1 MGKFA
6 KLVDTEEK
14 IVEFKKRYGIPEDVH
29 IRYVP
34 YGDLA
39 LVLNQDLV
47 LPMVAII
54 EGGVR
59 IPMHTFLLQFLAHFR
74 LAPLQCAPNV
84 FRIVMGTAVLMEKLG
99 LDLTV
104 HDITYVYSLQAT
116 GRDQY
121 TLFARNAY
129 RKLVTGL
136 PDSSKG
142 RDEDFLVFTGNWQN
156 PHINCSLRPGVPDK
170 EFTAKKVELVER
182 RTVEHLLQK
191 PCFIDS
197 GGRPRAASVLLDY
210 VPSYKSFQ
218 KDSSPT
224 SNPYSTTGLDPADQL
239 RRFLVELNRLELA
252 SQLVFVIKLTGW
264 GFRSGATPRW
274 PLPVLAEPEE
284 EVVVIV
290 VVDGVVE
297 MGGNEGKE
305 SQFTFLSAIVRIL
318 ESSKEEVSVVRPGKD
333 QEDIIQAVPLTA
345 RKGVQVPRLVP
356 PLSDPNFIPSIE
368 SSEAGLPIIRFPSIF
383 DPDPNPTEEMPV
395 QPRTVSIADV
405 LGTSAPETSRTSL
418 SASPLPLPPGF
429 SQGEGVM
436 RKKRKRGTA
445 QDDEGCVQE
454 GSSPPQPSK
463 AKSPKKAKSKNNRA
477 LQKATGQ
484 IPQGRVGQDD
494 LQQPWSCSFLLEN
507 RSVDKGDSVLKSG
520 RGVRGGQVAEAVGKA
535 LLLPEDMK
543 VWQEKRSKYM
553 LENLKRDSIL
563 AVQGIFEAGNR
574 LLETERRLNLSTD
587 EIKRLKDLESS
598 ASVRIRAAESA
609 QKSAEAGLL
618 NLQNQVAELQRKL
631 DTEHKSA
638 SQVRIEN
645 SQLKEALAEAEVRAD
660 KGAQAYYDQG
670 VNQASQDLRYQLR
683 GECNK
688 YFVQGWHQALD
699 NAGVDDDSDLYDLA
713 YSRQPYEVPVSEEGN
728 ELEAGEGVAGDPT
741 VLGSPEA
748 LSEPV
753 LVDDTKAAEDRPDD
767 QIPAA
772 ESQEG
777 EEGSDVDETIDVVD

>member
-74 LAPLQCAPNV
+74 LSPLQCAPNV

-156 PHINCSLRPGVPDK
+156 PHINCSLRPGVPEK
-170 EFTAKKVELVER
+170 ECKYLGLY
-182 RTVEHLLQK
+182 HLLAILTS
-191 PCFIDS
+191 F
-197 GGRPRAASVLLDY
+197 LLL
-210 VPSYKSFQ
+210 K
-218 KDSSPT
+218 
-224 SNPYSTTGLDPADQL
+224 
-239 RRFLVELNRLELA
+239 
-252 SQLVFVIKLTGW
+252 
-264 GFRSGATPRW
+264 
-274 PLPVLAEPEE
+274 
-284 EVVVIV
+284 
-290 VVDGVVE
+290 
-297 MGGNEGKE
+297 
-305 SQFTFLSAIVRIL
+305 
-318 ESSKEEVSVVRPGKD
+318 
-333 QEDIIQAVPLTA
+333 
-345 RKGVQVPRLVP
+345 
-356 PLSDPNFIPSIE
+356 

-383 DPDPNPTEEMPV
+383 DPDPKPTEDMPV
-395 QPRTVSIADV
+395 QRRTVNIADV
-405 LGTSAPETSRTSL
+405 LGTSAPETSRTSP

-484 IPQGRVGQDD
+484 IPQGRVSQDD

-574 LLETERRLNLSTD
+574 LLETERRLNLSAD

-631 DTEHKSA
+631 DSEHKSA

-645 SQLKEALAEAEVRAD
+645 SQLKEALAEAEVKAD
-660 KGAQAYYDQG
+660 KGAQAYYDQ
-670 VNQASQDLRYQLR
+670 
-683 GECNK
+683 
-688 YFVQGWHQALD
+688 D

-713 YSRQPYEVPVSEEGN
+713 YSRQPYEVPVPEEGN
-728 ELEAGEGVAGDPT
+728 ELEAGEGAAGNPT

-753 LVDDTKAAEDRPDD
+753 LVDDAKAAEDRPDD

>member
-74 LAPLQCAPNV
+74 LAPIQCAPNV

-156 PHINCSLRPGVPDK
+156 PQINCSLRPGVPDK
-170 EFTAKKVELVER
+170 IFTSKKVELVER

-218 KDSSPT
+218 KGP
-224 SNPYSTTGLDPADQL
+224 
-239 RRFLVELNRLELA
+239 
-252 SQLVFVIKLTGW
+252 
-264 GFRSGATPRW
+264 
-274 PLPVLAEPEE
+274 
-284 EVVVIV
+284 IV
-290 VVDGVVE
+290 
-297 MGGNEGKE
+297 KH
-305 SQFTFLSAIVRIL
+305 SRQ
-318 ESSKEEVSVVRPGKD
+318 EEVSVVRPGKD

-356 PLSDPNFIPSIE
+356 PLSDPNFTPSIE

-383 DPDPNPTEEMPV
+383 DPDPKPTEEMPV

-405 LGTSAPETSRTSL
+405 LGTSASGTSRTSPT
-418 SASPLPLPPGF
+418 ASPLPLPPGF
-429 SQGEGVM
+429 SQGE
-436 RKKRKRGTA
+436 A
-445 QDDEGCVQE
+445 
-454 GSSPPQPSK
+454 QPSK

-484 IPQGRVGQDD
+484 IPQGCVGQDD

-520 RGVRGGQVAEAVGKA
+520 RGVRGGQVAEAGWKSS
-535 LLLPEDMK
+535 PPSGRHE
-543 VWQEKRSKYM
+543 
-553 LENLKRDSIL
+553 
-563 AVQGIFEAGNR
+563 GIFEAGNR

-598 ASVRIRAAESA
+598 AS
-609 QKSAEAGLL
+609 
-618 NLQNQVAELQRKL
+618 
-631 DTEHKSA
+631 
-638 SQVRIEN
+638 
-645 SQLKEALAEAEVRAD
+645 
-660 KGAQAYYDQG
+660 GAQAYYDQG

-699 NAGVDDDSDLYDLA
+699 NAGVDDDSDLYDLV
-713 YSRQPYEVPVSEEGN
+713 YSRQPYEVLVPEEGK
-728 ELEAGEGVAGDPT
+728 ELVAGEGAAGDPA

-767 QIPAA
+767 QIPCC
-772 ESQEG
+772 
-777 EEGSDVDETIDVVD
+777 

>member
-54 EGGVR
+54 EGG
-59 IPMHTFLLQFLAHFR
+59 I
-74 LAPLQCAPNV
+74 
-84 FRIVMGTAVLMEKLG
+84 
-99 LDLTV
+99 
-104 HDITYVYSLQAT
+104 
-116 GRDQY
+116 
-121 TLFARNAY
+121 RN
-129 RKLVTGL
+129 
-136 PDSSKG
+136 
-142 RDEDFLVFTGNWQN
+142 FT
-156 PHINCSLRPGVPDK
+156 S
-170 EFTAKKVELVER
+170 KKVELVER

-218 KDSSPT
+218 KGPI
-224 SNPYSTTGLDPADQL
+224 
-239 RRFLVELNRLELA
+239 V
-252 SQLVFVIKLTGW
+252 KH
-264 GFRSGATPRW
+264 FR
-274 PLPVLAEPEE
+274 
-284 EVVVIV
+284 
-290 VVDGVVE
+290 
-297 MGGNEGKE
+297 
-305 SQFTFLSAIVRIL
+305 Q
-318 ESSKEEVSVVRPGKD
+318 EEVSVVRPGKD

-345 RKGVQVPRLVP
+345 RKGVQPVFRSFGFRLF
-356 PLSDPNFIPSIE
+356 LT
-368 SSEAGLPIIRFPSIF
+368 PIL
-383 DPDPNPTEEMPV
+383 NPTEEMPV

-484 IPQGRVGQDD
+484 IPQGRLGPQERVEEFEEDKWPKQ
-494 LQQPWSCSFLLEN
+494 LEKLSSF
-507 RSVDKGDSVLKSG
+507 RK
-520 RGVRGGQVAEAVGKA
+520 
-535 LLLPEDMK
+535 DMK

-609 QKSAEAGLL
+609 QKSAEA
-618 NLQNQVAELQRKL
+618 
-631 DTEHKSA
+631 A
-638 SQVRIEN
+638 S
-645 SQLKEALAEAEVRAD
+645 LKRRWPEAEVRAD

>member
-170 EFTAKKVELVER
+170 EFTSKKVELVER

-218 KDSSPT
+218 KGPI
-224 SNPYSTTGLDPADQL
+224 
-239 RRFLVELNRLELA
+239 V
-252 SQLVFVIKLTGW
+252 KH
-264 GFRSGATPRW
+264 FR
-274 PLPVLAEPEE
+274 
-284 EVVVIV
+284 
-290 VVDGVVE
+290 
-297 MGGNEGKE
+297 
-305 SQFTFLSAIVRIL
+305 Q
-318 ESSKEEVSVVRPGKD
+318 EEVSVVRPGKD

-368 SSEAGLPIIRFPSIF
+368 SSEAGLPVIRFPSIF
-383 DPDPNPTEEMPV
+383 DPDPKPTEEMPV

-405 LGTSAPETSRTSL
+405 LGTSAPETKGR
-418 SASPLPLPPGF
+418 
-429 SQGEGVM
+429 E
-436 RKKRKRGTA
+436 GTA

-688 YFVQGWHQALD
+688 FLC
-699 NAGVDDDSDLYDLA
+699 
-713 YSRQPYEVPVSEEGN
+713 PEEGN

>member
-74 LAPLQCAPNV
+74 LSPLQCAPNV

-170 EFTAKKVELVER
+170 EFTSKKVELVER

-218 KDSSPT
+218 KGPI
-224 SNPYSTTGLDPADQL
+224 
-239 RRFLVELNRLELA
+239 V
-252 SQLVFVIKLTGW
+252 KH
-264 GFRSGATPRW
+264 FR
-274 PLPVLAEPEE
+274 
-284 EVVVIV
+284 
-290 VVDGVVE
+290 
-297 MGGNEGKE
+297 
-305 SQFTFLSAIVRIL
+305 Q
-318 ESSKEEVSVVRPGKD
+318 EEVSVVRPGKD

-383 DPDPNPTEEMPV
+383 DPDPKPTEDMPV
-395 QPRTVSIADV
+395 QRRTVNIADV
-405 LGTSAPETSRTSL
+405 LGTSAPETSRTSP

-445 QDDEGCVQE
+445 QDDEGC
-454 GSSPPQPSK
+454 
-463 AKSPKKAKSKNNRA
+463 
-477 LQKATGQ
+477 KATGQ
-484 IPQGRVGQDD
+484 IPQGRVSQDD

-574 LLETERRLNLSTD
+574 LLETERRLNLSAD

-631 DTEHKSA
+631 DSEHKSA

-645 SQLKEALAEAEVRAD
+645 SQLKEALAEAEVKAD

-713 YSRQPYEVPVSEEGN
+713 YSRQPYEVPVPEEGN
-728 ELEAGEGVAGDPT
+728 ELEAGEGAAGNPT

-748 LSEPV
+748 
-753 LVDDTKAAEDRPDD
+753 
-767 QIPAA
+767 
-772 ESQEG
+772 
-777 EEGSDVDETIDVVD
+777 

>member
-74 LAPLQCAPNV
+74 LAPIQCAPNV

-156 PHINCSLRPGVPDK
+156 PQINCSLRPGVPDK
-170 EFTAKKVELVER
+170 IFTSKKVELVER

-218 KDSSPT
+218 KGP
-224 SNPYSTTGLDPADQL
+224 
-239 RRFLVELNRLELA
+239 
-252 SQLVFVIKLTGW
+252 
-264 GFRSGATPRW
+264 
-274 PLPVLAEPEE
+274 
-284 EVVVIV
+284 IV
-290 VVDGVVE
+290 
-297 MGGNEGKE
+297 KH
-305 SQFTFLSAIVRIL
+305 SRQ
-318 ESSKEEVSVVRPGKD
+318 EEVSVVRPGKD

-356 PLSDPNFIPSIE
+356 PLSDPNFTPSIE

-383 DPDPNPTEEMPV
+383 DPDPKPTEEMPV

-405 LGTSAPETSRTSL
+405 LGTSASGTSRTSPT
-418 SASPLPLPPGF
+418 ASPLPLPPGF
-429 SQGEGVM
+429 LPRRRCYEE
-436 RKKRKRGTA
+436 RKGREERRRMMKAAFRRGRL
-445 QDDEGCVQE
+445 
-454 GSSPPQPSK
+454 QP
-463 AKSPKKAKSKNNRA
+463 N
-477 LQKATGQ
+477 LQR
-484 IPQGRVGQDD
+484 PS
-494 LQQPWSCSFLLEN
+494 LQRRLRN

-609 QKSAEAGLL
+609 QKSAEA
-618 NLQNQVAELQRKL
+618 
-631 DTEHKSA
+631 
-638 SQVRIEN
+638 VRIEN
-645 SQLKEALAEAEVRAD
+645 SQLKEALAEAEVRAE

-699 NAGVDDDSDLYDLA
+699 NAGVDDDSDLYDLV
-713 YSRQPYEVPVSEEGN
+713 YSRQPYEVLVPEEGK
-728 ELEAGEGVAGDPT
+728 ELVAGEGAAGDPA

-777 EEGSDVDETIDVVD
+777 EEGSDVDENIDVVD

>member
-74 LAPLQCAPNV
+74 LSPLQCAPNV

-218 KDSSPT
+218 KGPI
-224 SNPYSTTGLDPADQL
+224 
-239 RRFLVELNRLELA
+239 V
-252 SQLVFVIKLTGW
+252 KH
-264 GFRSGATPRW
+264 FRQ
-274 PLPVLAEPEE
+274 E
-284 EVVVIV
+284 EV
-290 VVDGVVE
+290 
-297 MGGNEGKE
+297 
-305 SQFTFLSAIVRIL
+305 T
-318 ESSKEEVSVVRPGKD
+318 VVRPGKD

-368 SSEAGLPIIRFPSIF
+368 SSEAGLPIIQGRRLQSRHGPS
-383 DPDPNPTEEMPV
+383 P
-395 QPRTVSIADV
+395 
-405 LGTSAPETSRTSL
+405 
-418 SASPLPLPPGF
+418 SASPLPPSPWIF
-429 SQGEGVM
+429 SRRRCHEEEKEERNRRRM
-436 RKKRKRGTA
+436 MKA
-445 QDDEGCVQE
+445 AVQE

-463 AKSPKKAKSKNNRA
+463 AKETR
-477 LQKATGQ
+477 
-484 IPQGRVGQDD
+484 
-494 LQQPWSCSFLLEN
+494 F
-507 RSVDKGDSVLKSG
+507 LKSG

-574 LLETERRLNLSTD
+574 LLETERRLNLSAD

-631 DTEHKSA
+631 DSEHKSA

-645 SQLKEALAEAEVRAD
+645 SQLKEALAEAEVKAD

-699 NAGVDDDSDLYDLA
+699 NAGRRETSWRLV
-713 YSRQPYEVPVSEEGN
+713 RVP
-728 ELEAGEGVAGDPT
+728 LENPT

>member
-74 LAPLQCAPNV
+74 LSPLQCAPNV

-170 EFTAKKVELVER
+170 EFTSKKVELVER

-218 KDSSPT
+218 KGPI
-224 SNPYSTTGLDPADQL
+224 
-239 RRFLVELNRLELA
+239 V
-252 SQLVFVIKLTGW
+252 KH
-264 GFRSGATPRW
+264 FR
-274 PLPVLAEPEE
+274 
-284 EVVVIV
+284 
-290 VVDGVVE
+290 
-297 MGGNEGKE
+297 
-305 SQFTFLSAIVRIL
+305 Q
-318 ESSKEEVSVVRPGKD
+318 EEVSVVRPGKD

-383 DPDPNPTEEMPV
+383 DPDPKPTEDMPV
-395 QPRTVSIADV
+395 QRRTVNIADV
-405 LGTSAPETSRTSL
+405 LGTSAPETSRTSP

-484 IPQGRVGQDD
+484 IPQGRVSQDD

-574 LLETERRLNLSTD
+574 LLETERRLNLSAD

-631 DTEHKSA
+631 DSEHKSA

-645 SQLKEALAEAEVRAD
+645 SQLKEALAEAEVKAD

-713 YSRQPYEVPVSEEGN
+713 YSRQPYEVPVPEEGN
-728 ELEAGEGVAGDPT
+728 ELEAGEGAAGNPT

-748 LSEPV
+748 L
-753 LVDDTKAAEDRPDD
+753 K
-767 QIPAA
+767 
-772 ESQEG
+772 
-777 EEGSDVDETIDVVD
+777 

>member
-47 LPMVAII
+47 LPM
-54 EGGVR
+54 
-59 IPMHTFLLQFLAHFR
+59 
-74 LAPLQCAPNV
+74 CAPNV

-170 EFTAKKVELVER
+170 EFTSKKVELVER

-218 KDSSPT
+218 KGPI
-224 SNPYSTTGLDPADQL
+224 
-239 RRFLVELNRLELA
+239 V
-252 SQLVFVIKLTGW
+252 KH
-264 GFRSGATPRW
+264 FR
-274 PLPVLAEPEE
+274 
-284 EVVVIV
+284 
-290 VVDGVVE
+290 
-297 MGGNEGKE
+297 
-305 SQFTFLSAIVRIL
+305 Q
-318 ESSKEEVSVVRPGKD
+318 EEVSVVRPGKD

-345 RKGVQVPRLVP
+345 RKGVQSFGFRLF
-356 PLSDPNFIPSIE
+356 LT
-368 SSEAGLPIIRFPSIF
+368 PILNRPKRCRI
-383 DPDPNPTEEMPV
+383 

-574 LLETERRLNLSTD
+574 LLETERRLNLSAD

-631 DTEHKSA
+631 DSEHKSA

-645 SQLKEALAEAEVRAD
+645 SQLKEALAEAEVKAD

-713 YSRQPYEVPVSEEGN
+713 YSRQPYEVPVPEEGN
-728 ELEAGEGVAGDPT
+728 ELEAGEGAAGNPT

>member
-74 LAPLQCAPNV
+74 LAPIQCAPNV

-170 EFTAKKVELVER
+170 IFTSKKVELVER

-218 KDSSPT
+218 KGPI
-224 SNPYSTTGLDPADQL
+224 
-239 RRFLVELNRLELA
+239 V
-252 SQLVFVIKLTGW
+252 KH
-264 GFRSGATPRW
+264 FR
-274 PLPVLAEPEE
+274 
-284 EVVVIV
+284 
-290 VVDGVVE
+290 
-297 MGGNEGKE
+297 
-305 SQFTFLSAIVRIL
+305 Q
-318 ESSKEEVSVVRPGKD
+318 EEVSVVRPGKD

-356 PLSDPNFIPSIE
+356 PLSDPNFTPSIE

-383 DPDPNPTEEMPV
+383 DPDPKPTEEMPV

-405 LGTSAPETSRTSL
+405 LGTSASGTSRTSP

-436 RKKRKRGTA
+436 RKKRKRGAA

-454 GSSPPQPSK
+454 GSSPAQPSK

-631 DTEHKSA
+631 DAEHKSA

-713 YSRQPYEVPVSEEGN
+713 YSRQPYEVPVPEEGN
-728 ELEAGEGVAGDPT
+728 ELVAGEGAAGDPT
-741 VLGSPEA
+741 VPGSPEA

>member
-54 EGGVR
+54 EGG
-59 IPMHTFLLQFLAHFR
+59 
-74 LAPLQCAPNV
+74 CAPNV

-197 GGRPRAASVLLDY
+197 GD
-210 VPSYKSFQ
+210 
-218 KDSSPT
+218 
-224 SNPYSTTGLDPADQL
+224 
-239 RRFLVELNRLELA
+239 
-252 SQLVFVIKLTGW
+252 
-264 GFRSGATPRW
+264 
-274 PLPVLAEPEE
+274 
-284 EVVVIV
+284 
-290 VVDGVVE
+290 
-297 MGGNEGKE
+297 
-305 SQFTFLSAIVRIL
+305 
-318 ESSKEEVSVVRPGKD
+318 KEEVTVVRPGKD

-383 DPDPNPTEEMPV
+383 DPDPKPTEDMPI
-395 QPRTVSIADV
+395 QKRTVNIADV
-405 LGTSAPETSRTSL
+405 LRTSAPESSRTSP
-418 SASPLPLPPGF
+418 SASPLPPPPGF
-429 SQGEGVM
+429 SQGEGIM

-445 QDDEGCVQE
+445 QDDDGC
-454 GSSPPQPSK
+454 
-463 AKSPKKAKSKNNRA
+463 
-477 LQKATGQ
+477 
-484 IPQGRVGQDD
+484 GRGCQDD

-507 RSVDKGDSVLKSG
+507 RSVDEGDSVLKSG

-543 VWQEKRSKYM
+543 VWQEKRSKHM

-574 LLETERRLNLSTD
+574 LLETERRLNLSAE

-598 ASVRIRAAESA
+598 AS
-609 QKSAEAGLL
+609 
-618 NLQNQVAELQRKL
+618 AELQRKL
-631 DTEHKSA
+631 DSERKSA
-638 SQVRIEN
+638 SEVRIEN
-645 SQLKEALAEAEVRAD
+645 SQLKDALTEAEAKVAEAGQKD
-660 KGAQAYYDQG
+660 QAYYDQG
-670 VNQASQDLRYQLR
+670 FNQASESLREQLK

-688 YFVQGWHQALD
+688 YFVQGWHKALD
-699 NAGVDDDSDLYDLA
+699 SAGRKEMSWRLVRLPLKILT
-713 YSRQPYEVPVSEEGN
+713 VP
-728 ELEAGEGVAGDPT
+728 
-741 VLGSPEA
+741 GSHEA

-753 LVDDTKAAEDRPDD
+753 LVDDPRVTEDMPDD
-767 QIPAA
+767 QIHAA

-777 EEGSDVDETIDVVD
+777 GEGSDVDETIDVVD

>member
-197 GGRPRAASVLLDY
+197 GDRKR
-210 VPSYKSFQ
+210 
-218 KDSSPT
+218 
-224 SNPYSTTGLDPADQL
+224 
-239 RRFLVELNRLELA
+239 
-252 SQLVFVIKLTGW
+252 
-264 GFRSGATPRW
+264 FRSCG
-274 PLPVLAEPEE
+274 L
-284 EVVVIV
+284 
-290 VVDGVVE
+290 G
-297 MGGNEGKE
+297 
-305 SQFTFLSAIVRIL
+305 RI
-318 ESSKEEVSVVRPGKD
+318 K
-333 QEDIIQAVPLTA
+333 EDIIQAVPLTA

>member
-39 LVLNQDLV
+39 LVLESR
-47 LPMVAII
+47 P
-54 EGGVR
+54 
-59 IPMHTFLLQFLAHFR
+59 
-74 LAPLQCAPNV
+74 CASHGSNN
-84 FRIVMGTAVLMEKLG
+84 R
-99 LDLTV
+99 
-104 HDITYVYSLQAT
+104 
-116 GRDQY
+116 R
-121 TLFARNAY
+121 R
-129 RKLVTGL
+129 
-136 PDSSKG
+136 
-142 RDEDFLVFTGNWQN
+142 
-156 PHINCSLRPGVPDK
+156 DK
-170 EFTAKKVELVER
+170 EFTSKKVELVER

-218 KDSSPT
+218 KGPI
-224 SNPYSTTGLDPADQL
+224 
-239 RRFLVELNRLELA
+239 V
-252 SQLVFVIKLTGW
+252 KH
-264 GFRSGATPRW
+264 FR
-274 PLPVLAEPEE
+274 
-284 EVVVIV
+284 
-290 VVDGVVE
+290 
-297 MGGNEGKE
+297 
-305 SQFTFLSAIVRIL
+305 Q
-318 ESSKEEVSVVRPGKD
+318 EEVSVVRPGKD

-368 SSEAGLPIIRFPSIF
+368 SSEAGLPVIRFPSIF
-383 DPDPNPTEEMPV
+383 DPDPKPTEEMPV

-631 DTEHKSA
+631 DSEHKSA

-645 SQLKEALAEAEVRAD
+645 SQLKEALAEAEIMP
-660 KGAQAYYDQG
+660 G
-670 VNQASQDLRYQLR
+670 LMTTP
-683 GECNK
+683 
-688 YFVQGWHQALD
+688 
-699 NAGVDDDSDLYDLA
+699 DLYDLA
-713 YSRQPYEVPVSEEGN
+713 YSRQPYEVPVPEEGN

>member
-74 LAPLQCAPNV
+74 LAPIQCAPNV

-156 PHINCSLRPGVPDK
+156 PQINCSLRPGVPDK
-170 EFTAKKVELVER
+170 IFTSKKVELVER

-210 VPSYKSFQ
+210 
-218 KDSSPT
+218 
-224 SNPYSTTGLDPADQL
+224 
-239 RRFLVELNRLELA
+239 
-252 SQLVFVIKLTGW
+252 
-264 GFRSGATPRW
+264 
-274 PLPVLAEPEE
+274 
-284 EVVVIV
+284 
-290 VVDGVVE
+290 
-297 MGGNEGKE
+297 
-305 SQFTFLSAIVRIL
+305 
-318 ESSKEEVSVVRPGKD
+318 EEVSVVRPGKD

-356 PLSDPNFIPSIE
+356 PLSDPNFTPSIE

-383 DPDPNPTEEMPV
+383 DPDPKPTEEMPV

-405 LGTSAPETSRTSL
+405 LGTSASGTSRTSPT
-418 SASPLPLPPGF
+418 ASPLPLPPGF

-436 RKKRKRGTA
+436 RKKRKRGRRRKEERERRRMMKA
-445 QDDEGCVQE
+445 AFRRGRL
-454 GSSPPQPSK
+454 QPNLQRPSLQRRLRVRITELF
-463 AKSPKKAKSKNNRA
+463 KK
-477 LQKATGQ
+477 
-484 IPQGRVGQDD
+484 PRVK
-494 LQQPWSCSFLLEN
+494 FLKN

-543 VWQEKRSKYM
+543 
-553 LENLKRDSIL
+553 

-631 DTEHKSA
+631 DAEYKSA

-713 YSRQPYEVPVSEEGN
+713 YSRQPYEVSVPEEGN
-728 ELEAGEGVAGDPT
+728 ELVAGEGAAGDPT
-741 VLGSPEA
+741 VPGSPEA

>member
-74 LAPLQCAPNV
+74 LAPIQCAPNV

-156 PHINCSLRPGVPDK
+156 PQINCSLRPGVPDK
-170 EFTAKKVELVER
+170 IFTSKKVELVER

-218 KDSSPT
+218 KGP
-224 SNPYSTTGLDPADQL
+224 
-239 RRFLVELNRLELA
+239 
-252 SQLVFVIKLTGW
+252 
-264 GFRSGATPRW
+264 
-274 PLPVLAEPEE
+274 
-284 EVVVIV
+284 IV
-290 VVDGVVE
+290 
-297 MGGNEGKE
+297 KH
-305 SQFTFLSAIVRIL
+305 SRQ
-318 ESSKEEVSVVRPGKD
+318 EEVSVVRPGKD

-356 PLSDPNFIPSIE
+356 PLSDPNFTPSIE

-383 DPDPNPTEEMPV
+383 DPDPKPTEEMPV

-405 LGTSAPETSRTSL
+405 LGTSASGTSRTSPT
-418 SASPLPLPPGF
+418 ASPLPPPPGF
-429 SQGEGVM
+429 LPRRRCYEE
-436 RKKRKRGTA
+436 RKGREERRRMMKAAFRRGRL
-445 QDDEGCVQE
+445 
-454 GSSPPQPSK
+454 QPNLQRPSLQRRLRVRTTELF
-463 AKSPKKAKSKNNRA
+463 KKPRVKFLKVVWVKTTCNNRGVA
-477 LQKATGQ
+477 L
-484 IPQGRVGQDD
+484 
-494 LQQPWSCSFLLEN
+494 SFLRID
-507 RSVDKGDSVLKSG
+507 RSIREIRSSRAGEEFEEGKWPKRPFKVYLKLATDFWRPSV
-520 RGVRGGQVAEAVGKA
+520 A
-535 LLLPEDMK
+535 LTCLPT
-543 VWQEKRSKYM
+543 RS
-553 LENLKRDSIL
+553 S
-563 AVQGIFEAGNR
+563 
-574 LLETERRLNLSTD
+574 
-587 EIKRLKDLESS
+587 RLKDLESS

-631 DTEHKSA
+631 DAEHKSA

-645 SQLKEALAEAEVRAD
+645 SQLKEALAEAEVRAE
-660 KGAQAYYDQG
+660 KGAQAYYDQ
-670 VNQASQDLRYQLR
+670 
-683 GECNK
+683 
-688 YFVQGWHQALD
+688 D

-713 YSRQPYEVPVSEEGN
+713 YTRQPYEDPVPEEGN
-728 ELEAGEGVAGDPT
+728 ELEAGEG
-741 VLGSPEA
+741 LMIKSILLNLKKE
-748 LSEPV
+748 
-753 LVDDTKAAEDRPDD
+753 
-767 QIPAA
+767 
-772 ESQEG
+772 

>member
-74 LAPLQCAPNV
+74 LAPIQCAPNV

-156 PHINCSLRPGVPDK
+156 PQINCSLRPGVPDK
-170 EFTAKKVELVER
+170 IFTSKKVELVER

-218 KDSSPT
+218 KGP
-224 SNPYSTTGLDPADQL
+224 
-239 RRFLVELNRLELA
+239 
-252 SQLVFVIKLTGW
+252 
-264 GFRSGATPRW
+264 
-274 PLPVLAEPEE
+274 
-284 EVVVIV
+284 IV
-290 VVDGVVE
+290 
-297 MGGNEGKE
+297 KH
-305 SQFTFLSAIVRIL
+305 SRQ
-318 ESSKEEVSVVRPGKD
+318 EEVSVVRPGKD

-356 PLSDPNFIPSIE
+356 PLSDPNFTPSIE

-383 DPDPNPTEEMPV
+383 DPDPKPTEEMPV
-395 QPRTVSIADV
+395 QPRTVSIAD
-405 LGTSAPETSRTSL
+405 
-418 SASPLPLPPGF
+418 
-429 SQGEGVM
+429 
-436 RKKRKRGTA
+436 KRKRGAA

-454 GSSPPQPSK
+454 GSSPAQPSK

-484 IPQGRVGQDD
+484 IPQGCVGQDD

-543 VWQEKRSKYM
+543 
-553 LENLKRDSIL
+553 

-631 DTEHKSA
+631 DAEYKSA

-645 SQLKEALAEAEVRAD
+645 SQLKEALAEAEVRAE

-699 NAGVDDDSDLYDLA
+699 NAGVDDDSDLYDLV
-713 YSRQPYEVPVSEEGN
+713 YSRQPYEVLVPEEGK
-728 ELEAGEGVAGDPT
+728 ELVAGEGAAGDPA

-767 QIPAA
+767 QTPAA

-777 EEGSDVDETIDVVD
+777 EEGSDVDENIDVVD

>member
-74 LAPLQCAPNV
+74 LAPIQCAPNV

-156 PHINCSLRPGVPDK
+156 PQINCSLRPGVPDK
-170 EFTAKKVELVER
+170 IFTSKKVELVER

-210 VPSYKSFQ
+210 
-218 KDSSPT
+218 
-224 SNPYSTTGLDPADQL
+224 
-239 RRFLVELNRLELA
+239 
-252 SQLVFVIKLTGW
+252 
-264 GFRSGATPRW
+264 
-274 PLPVLAEPEE
+274 
-284 EVVVIV
+284 
-290 VVDGVVE
+290 
-297 MGGNEGKE
+297 
-305 SQFTFLSAIVRIL
+305 
-318 ESSKEEVSVVRPGKD
+318 EEVSVVRPGKD

-356 PLSDPNFIPSIE
+356 PLSDPNFTPSIE

-383 DPDPNPTEEMPV
+383 DPDPKPTEEMPV

-405 LGTSAPETSRTSL
+405 LGTSASGTSRTSPT
-418 SASPLPLPPGF
+418 ASPLPPPPGF
-429 SQGEGVM
+429 SQGE
-436 RKKRKRGTA
+436 A
-445 QDDEGCVQE
+445 
-454 GSSPPQPSK
+454 QPSK

-484 IPQGRVGQDD
+484 IPQGCVGQDD

-520 RGVRGGQVAEAVGKA
+520 RGVRGGQVAEAGWKSS
-535 LLLPEDMK
+535 PPSGRHE
-543 VWQEKRSKYM
+543 
-553 LENLKRDSIL
+553 
-563 AVQGIFEAGNR
+563 GIFEAGNR

-598 ASVRIRAAESA
+598 AS
-609 QKSAEAGLL
+609 
-618 NLQNQVAELQRKL
+618 NQVAELQRKL
-631 DTEHKSA
+631 DAEYKSA

-645 SQLKEALAEAEVRAD
+645 SQLKEALAEAEVRAE

-699 NAGVDDDSDLYDLA
+699 NAGVDDDSDLYDLV
-713 YSRQPYEVPVSEEGN
+713 YSRQPYEVLVPEEGK
-728 ELEAGEGVAGDPT
+728 ELVAGEGAAGDPA

-767 QIPAA
+767 QIPCC
-772 ESQEG
+772 
-777 EEGSDVDETIDVVD
+777 

>member
-74 LAPLQCAPNV
+74 LAPIQCAPNV

-156 PHINCSLRPGVPDK
+156 PQINCSLRPGVPDK
-170 EFTAKKVELVER
+170 IFTSKKVELVER

-210 VPSYKSFQ
+210 
-218 KDSSPT
+218 
-224 SNPYSTTGLDPADQL
+224 
-239 RRFLVELNRLELA
+239 
-252 SQLVFVIKLTGW
+252 
-264 GFRSGATPRW
+264 
-274 PLPVLAEPEE
+274 
-284 EVVVIV
+284 
-290 VVDGVVE
+290 
-297 MGGNEGKE
+297 
-305 SQFTFLSAIVRIL
+305 
-318 ESSKEEVSVVRPGKD
+318 EEVSVVRPGKD

-356 PLSDPNFIPSIE
+356 PLSDPNFTPSIE

-383 DPDPNPTEEMPV
+383 DPDPKPTEEMPV
-395 QPRTVSIADV
+395 QPRTVSIAERMC
-405 LGTSAPETSRTSL
+405 LGRRL
-418 SASPLPLPPGF
+418 QGRRGLLQLPLPYLLPPGF

-436 RKKRKRGTA
+436 RKKRKRGAA

-454 GSSPPQPSK
+454 GSSPAQPSK

-484 IPQGRVGQDD
+484 IPQGCVGQDD

-543 VWQEKRSKYM
+543 
-553 LENLKRDSIL
+553 

-631 DTEHKSA
+631 DAEYKSA

-645 SQLKEALAEAEVRAD
+645 SQLKEALAEAEVRAE

-699 NAGVDDDSDLYDLA
+699 NAGVDDDSDLYDLV
-713 YSRQPYEVPVSEEGN
+713 YSRQPYEVLVPEEGK
-728 ELEAGEGVAGDPT
+728 ELVAGEGAAGDPA

-767 QIPAA
+767 QTPAA

-777 EEGSDVDETIDVVD
+777 EEGSDVDENIDVVD

>member
-54 EGGVR
+54 EGGDS
-59 IPMHTFLLQFLAHFR
+59 
-74 LAPLQCAPNV
+74 N
-84 FRIVMGTAVLMEKLG
+84 G
-99 LDLTV
+99 D
-104 HDITYVYSLQAT
+104 
-116 GRDQY
+116 GRSHGEIGP
-121 TLFARNAY
+121 R
-129 RKLVTGL
+129 
-136 PDSSKG
+136 
-142 RDEDFLVFTGNWQN
+142 
-156 PHINCSLRPGVPDK
+156 PHYK
-170 EFTAKKVELVER
+170 EFTSKKVELVER

-218 KDSSPT
+218 KEKE
-224 SNPYSTTGLDPADQL
+224 YKYLGLYH
-239 RRFLVELNRLELA
+239 
-252 SQLVFVIKLTGW
+252 
-264 GFRSGATPRW
+264 
-274 PLPVLAEPEE
+274 
-284 EVVVIV
+284 
-290 VVDGVVE
+290 
-297 MGGNEGKE
+297 
-305 SQFTFLSAIVRIL
+305 LSAI
-318 ESSKEEVSVVRPGKD
+318 
-333 QEDIIQAVPLTA
+333 LTLFLLLN
-345 RKGVQVPRLVP
+345 P
-356 PLSDPNFIPSIE
+356 
-368 SSEAGLPIIRFPSIF
+368 SEAGLPVIRFPSIF
-383 DPDPNPTEEMPV
+383 DPDPKPTEEMPI

-574 LLETERRLNLSTD
+574 LLETERRLNLSAD

-631 DTEHKSA
+631 DSEHKSA

-645 SQLKEALAEAEVRAD
+645 SQLKEALAEAEVKAD

-713 YSRQPYEVPVSEEGN
+713 YSRQPYEVPVPEEGN

-753 LVDDTKAAEDRPDD
+753 LVDDAKAAEDRPDD

>member
-54 EGGVR
+54 EGG
-59 IPMHTFLLQFLAHFR
+59 
-74 LAPLQCAPNV
+74 
-84 FRIVMGTAVLMEKLG
+84 
-99 LDLTV
+99 
-104 HDITYVYSLQAT
+104 
-116 GRDQY
+116 
-121 TLFARNAY
+121 
-129 RKLVTGL
+129 
-136 PDSSKG
+136 G

-156 PHINCSLRPGVPDK
+156 PQINCSLRPGVPDK
-170 EFTAKKVELVER
+170 IFTSKKVELVER
-182 RTVEHLLQK
+182 KTVEHLLQK

-218 KDSSPT
+218 KGP
-224 SNPYSTTGLDPADQL
+224 
-239 RRFLVELNRLELA
+239 
-252 SQLVFVIKLTGW
+252 
-264 GFRSGATPRW
+264 
-274 PLPVLAEPEE
+274 
-284 EVVVIV
+284 IV
-290 VVDGVVE
+290 
-297 MGGNEGKE
+297 KH
-305 SQFTFLSAIVRIL
+305 SRQ
-318 ESSKEEVSVVRPGKD
+318 EEVSVVRPGKD

-356 PLSDPNFIPSIE
+356 PLSDPNFTPSIE

-383 DPDPNPTEEMPV
+383 DPDPKPTEEMPV

-405 LGTSAPETSRTSL
+405 LGASASGTSRTSPT
-418 SASPLPLPPGF
+418 ASPLPPPPGF

-436 RKKRKRGTA
+436 RKKRKRGAA
-445 QDDEGCVQE
+445 QDNEGCVQE
-454 GSSPPQPSK
+454 GSSPAQPSK
-463 AKSPKKAKSKNNRA
+463 AKSPKKAKSKTNRA

-484 IPQGRVGQDD
+484 IPQGCVGQDD

-520 RGVRGGQVAEAVGKA
+520 RGVRGGQVAEAGWKSS
-535 LLLPEDMK
+535 PPSGRHE
-543 VWQEKRSKYM
+543 
-553 LENLKRDSIL
+553 
-563 AVQGIFEAGNR
+563 GIFEAGNR

-631 DTEHKSA
+631 DAEYKSA

-645 SQLKEALAEAEVRAD
+645 SQLKEALAEAEVRAE

-713 YSRQPYEVPVSEEGN
+713 YSRQPYEVLVPEEGK
-728 ELEAGEGVAGDPT
+728 ELVAGEGAAGDPA

-767 QIPAA
+767 QTPAA

-777 EEGSDVDETIDVVD
+777 EEGSDVDENIDVVD

>member
-54 EGGVR
+54 EGG
-59 IPMHTFLLQFLAHFR
+59 I
-74 LAPLQCAPNV
+74 
-84 FRIVMGTAVLMEKLG
+84 
-99 LDLTV
+99 
-104 HDITYVYSLQAT
+104 
-116 GRDQY
+116 
-121 TLFARNAY
+121 RN
-129 RKLVTGL
+129 
-136 PDSSKG
+136 
-142 RDEDFLVFTGNWQN
+142 FT
-156 PHINCSLRPGVPDK
+156 S
-170 EFTAKKVELVER
+170 KKVELVER

-218 KDSSPT
+218 KGPI
-224 SNPYSTTGLDPADQL
+224 
-239 RRFLVELNRLELA
+239 V
-252 SQLVFVIKLTGW
+252 KH
-264 GFRSGATPRW
+264 FR
-274 PLPVLAEPEE
+274 
-284 EVVVIV
+284 
-290 VVDGVVE
+290 
-297 MGGNEGKE
+297 
-305 SQFTFLSAIVRIL
+305 Q
-318 ESSKEEVSVVRPGKD
+318 EEVSVVRPGKD

-383 DPDPNPTEEMPV
+383 DPDPKPTEEMPV

-631 DTEHKSA
+631 DAEHKSA

-670 VNQASQDLRYQLR
+670 VNQGIPGSKISTQRR
-683 GECNK
+683 
-688 YFVQGWHQALD
+688 VQQ
-699 NAGVDDDSDLYDLA
+699 
-713 YSRQPYEVPVSEEGN
+713 VPVPEEGN

>member
-1 MGKFA
+1 
-6 KLVDTEEK
+6 
-14 IVEFKKRYGIPEDVH
+14 
-29 IRYVP
+29 
-34 YGDLA
+34 
-39 LVLNQDLV
+39 
-47 LPMVAII
+47 
-54 EGGVR
+54 
-59 IPMHTFLLQFLAHFR
+59 
-74 LAPLQCAPNV
+74 
-84 FRIVMGTAVLMEKLG
+84 MGTAVLMEKLG

-156 PHINCSLRPGVPDK
+156 PQINCSLRPGVPDK
-170 EFTAKKVELVER
+170 IFTSKKVELVER

-218 KDSSPT
+218 KGP
-224 SNPYSTTGLDPADQL
+224 
-239 RRFLVELNRLELA
+239 
-252 SQLVFVIKLTGW
+252 
-264 GFRSGATPRW
+264 
-274 PLPVLAEPEE
+274 
-284 EVVVIV
+284 IV
-290 VVDGVVE
+290 
-297 MGGNEGKE
+297 KH
-305 SQFTFLSAIVRIL
+305 SRQ
-318 ESSKEEVSVVRPGKD
+318 EEVSVVRPGKD

-356 PLSDPNFIPSIE
+356 PLSDPNFTPSIE

-383 DPDPNPTEEMPV
+383 DPDPKPTEEMPV
-395 QPRTVSIADV
+395 QPRTVSIAD
-405 LGTSAPETSRTSL
+405 
-418 SASPLPLPPGF
+418 
-429 SQGEGVM
+429 
-436 RKKRKRGTA
+436 KRKRGAA

-454 GSSPPQPSK
+454 GSSPAQPSK

-484 IPQGRVGQDD
+484 IPQGCVGQDD

-631 DTEHKSA
+631 DAEYKSA

-645 SQLKEALAEAEVRAD
+645 SQLKEALAEAEVRAE

-699 NAGVDDDSDLYDLA
+699 NAGVDDDSDLYDLV
-713 YSRQPYEVPVSEEGN
+713 YSRQPYEVLVPEEGK
-728 ELEAGEGVAGDPT
+728 ELVAGEGAAGDPA

-767 QIPAA
+767 QTPAA

-777 EEGSDVDETIDVVD
+777 EEGSDVDENH